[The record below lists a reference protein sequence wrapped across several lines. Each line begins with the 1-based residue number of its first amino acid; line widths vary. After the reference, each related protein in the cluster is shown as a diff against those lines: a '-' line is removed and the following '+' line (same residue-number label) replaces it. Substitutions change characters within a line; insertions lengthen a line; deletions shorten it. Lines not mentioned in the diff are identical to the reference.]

1 MSSSGHRRN
10 ILGPYREIGIGM
22 RVGTLDNAAGAH
34 VWTQELGSR
43 DC

>member
-1 MSSSGHRRN
+1 MNSAGHRRN
-10 ILGPYREIGIGM
+10 TLGPYREIGIGL
-22 RVGTLDNAAGAH
+22 RIGALGKVDGAH